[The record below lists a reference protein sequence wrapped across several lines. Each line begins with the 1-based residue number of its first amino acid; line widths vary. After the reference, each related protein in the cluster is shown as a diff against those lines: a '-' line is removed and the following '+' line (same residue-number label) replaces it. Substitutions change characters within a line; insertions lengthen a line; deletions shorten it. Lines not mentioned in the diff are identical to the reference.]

1 MARKYLHWLTGIALP
16 LLAATFVAAQYYVP
30 DYTFKGSTLIG
41 WHVLGQ
47 ADWHAE
53 SGEFVGRPKPGGS
66 GGWLV
71 LDKSYQDLE
80 FSASFRCTGGC
91 KTGVLFR
98 AEKTPEGMKG
108 FFVSLN
114 QDDLESYRVTLD
126 AQGVE
131 THRELLVPAAIL
143 SRTAVPPGSYG
154 LHGIAALPPPSR
166 VMPRQQFHLNPEG
179 WNTLQV
185 TVDADILR
193 ALVNSN
199 GFTIP
204 AATEDHGAGFGPIA
218 IYVGGSGEVRF
229 KDVSY
234 KDVSPKTEP
243 LEYVSPNYKIQRIS
257 DFSYAWSAAVADIN
271 HDGILDI
278 VAGPFVY
285 YGPTYTT
292 RREIY
297 LSKTSSPSSEFAADM
312 VNYAYDFTGDGWPDV
327 LSSDTRA
334 ISLYVNPRG
343 EPRRWDSYPVL
354 PQIASEIVLFE
365 DIDGDGK
372 PEVIF
377 ASQDA
382 INYAKPDPADPTKPW
397 IVHPVSAGV
406 PVNFHGLG
414 VGDINGDGRPDII
427 VSSGWFE
434 QPAQGTEGPWKL
446 HPVDFGHGGAKMAVY
461 DVNGDG
467 LNDVV
472 TSLHAHGFGLAWYE
486 QKRDRTGNISFVQ
499 HMIMDN
505 FATNNAGNVT
515 FTELHGAT
523 YADMDGDGIPDFIT
537 GKRYFSHLE
546 STTDPDPWG
555 AAVLYVYHTV
565 RDKSA
570 PGEARFVPE
579 LIHNRSGVGSTV
591 TAADLNGDG
600 AMDIITST
608 MKGTFIFWGKP
619 DAKRAVEQ
627 KTPPAKQ

>member
-1 MARKYLHWLTGIALP
+1 
-16 LLAATFVAAQYYVP
+16 
-30 DYTFKGSTLIG
+30 
-41 WHVLGQ
+41 
-47 ADWHAE
+47 
-53 SGEFVGRPKPGGS
+53 
-66 GGWLV
+66 
-71 LDKSYQDLE
+71 
-80 FSASFRCTGGC
+80 
-91 KTGVLFR
+91 
-98 AEKTPEGMKG
+98 
-108 FFVSLN
+108 
-114 QDDLESYRVTLD
+114 
-126 AQGVE
+126 
-131 THRELLVPAAIL
+131 
-143 SRTAVPPGSYG
+143 
-154 LHGIAALPPPSR
+154 
-166 VMPRQQFHLNPEG
+166 
-179 WNTLQV
+179 
-185 TVDADILR
+185 
-193 ALVNSN
+193 
-199 GFTIP
+199 
-204 AATEDHGAGFGPIA
+204 
-218 IYVGGSGEVRF
+218 VRF

-243 LEYVSPNYKIQRIS
+243 VEYLSPNYKIQRIS

-334 ISLYVNPRG
+334 ISLYVNPKG

-397 IVHPVSAGV
+397 IVHPISAGV

-434 QPAQGTEGPWKL
+434 QPAKGTEGPWKL
-446 HPVDFGHGGAKMAVY
+446 HPVDFGHGGATMAVY

-486 QKRDRTGNISFVQ
+486 QKRDRSGNISFVQ

-505 FATNNAGNVT
+505 FATNNAGGAT

-523 YADMDGDGIPDFIT
+523 YADLDGDGIPDFVT

-565 RDKSA
+565 RDKTA

-591 TAADLNGDG
+591 TVVDLNGDG

-619 DAKRAVEQ
+619 HAKRAVEE
-627 KTPPAKQ
+627 KTPPAKN